1 MKVYI
6 SGRIGEEVISDETRQ
21 RFAKAEEMLKAKG
34 YETFNPA
41 DEQVRYWLD
50 EMYESAK
57 EMDETLDRYTYYLMK
72 VMIKLAKCETIY
84 MQENWRRSPGATAE
98 YHFAVATKK
107 TILFQSLGQAKS
119 YLYEMYDTCPEGNEY
134 NEWICAKAKAICLP
148 L

>member
-6 SGRIGEEVISDETRQ
+6 SGRIGEEVISEETRQ

-41 DEQVRYWLD
+41 DEQVQNWLD

-72 VMIKLAKCETIY
+72 VMIKLAKC
-84 MQENWRRSPGATAE
+84 
-98 YHFAVATKK
+98 
-107 TILFQSLGQAKS
+107 LS
-119 YLYEMYDTCPEGNEY
+119 Y
-134 NEWICAKAKAICLP
+134 
-148 L
+148 

>member
-41 DEQVRYWLD
+41 DEQVQYWLD
-50 EMYESAK
+50 EMYESA
-57 EMDETLDRYTYYLMK
+57 
-72 VMIKLAKCETIY
+72 ETIY

>member
-41 DEQVRYWLD
+41 DEQVQYWLD

-107 TILFQSLGQAKS
+107 TFLFQSLGQAKS